1 MMVLARAVQT
11 KGWGW
16 SCFHA
21 PCGISDQTDH
31 YRAVT
36 RPTVHWKYSR
46 GSLRRFGSSFSR
58 FNTIMNLKILILPG
72 DGIGAEV
79 TSAAVDVLRAV
90 AKKFGHTLEL
100 SEGLIGGVA
109 IHKTGTPLPQ
119 DTLDKALAADA
130 TLMGA
135 VGLPEFDNAPPGKRP
150 EKGLLGIR
158 AALDVFANL
167 RPVRTYPELIDSSPL
182 KNHIVDGTDMI
193 IVRELTAGL
202 YYGQPRG
209 IENDRAFN
217 TMSYTRAE
225 IERVTHTAFKLA
237 RNRRKLV
244 TSVDKSNV
252 LEVSQF
258 WRKVVIEVAAQ
269 YPDVKLE
276 HILVDNAAMQMVLRP
291 TQFDVMLTENTFGD
305 ILSDIGGILA
315 GSIGMLPSASLGEK
329 KGLYEPV
336 HGSAPDIAGQN
347 KANPLGAIGS
357 MAAMLEYTFDLVN
370 EANAV
375 NAAIGKVLASG
386 RVTADLKPKGTPAT
400 TDQVGRAVSEA
411 L

>member
-1 MMVLARAVQT
+1 
-11 KGWGW
+11 
-16 SCFHA
+16 
-21 PCGISDQTDH
+21 
-31 YRAVT
+31 
-36 RPTVHWKYSR
+36 
-46 GSLRRFGSSFSR
+46 
-58 FNTIMNLKILILPG
+58 MNLKILILPG
-72 DGIGAEV
+72 DGIGVEV
-79 TSAAVDVLRAV
+79 TSAAVEVLRAV

-100 SEGLIGGVA
+100 SEGLIGGIA

-135 VGLPEFDNAPPGKRP
+135 VGLPEFDNAAPDKRP

-158 AALDVFANL
+158 AALQVFANL

-182 KNHIVDGTDMI
+182 KNHVIEGTDMI

-202 YYGQPRG
+202 YYGVPRG
-209 IENDRAFN
+209 IEGDRGFN

-225 IERVTHTAFKLA
+225 IERVAHVAFKLA
-237 RNRRKLV
+237 RNRRKKV
-244 TSVDKSNV
+244 MSVDKSNV

-258 WRKVVIEVAAQ
+258 WRKVVTELAAQ
-269 YPDVKLE
+269 YPDVQLD
-276 HILVDNAAMQMVLRP
+276 HMFVDNAAMQMVLRP
-291 TQFDVMLTENTFGD
+291 TQFDVILTENTFGD
-305 ILSDIGGILA
+305 ILSDVGGVLA
-315 GSIGMLPSASLGEK
+315 GSIGMLPSASLGAN

-336 HGSAPDIAGQN
+336 HGSAPDITGQN
-347 KANPLGAIGS
+347 KANPFGAIGS
-357 MAAMLEYTFDLVN
+357 VAAMLEYSFGLMA

-375 NAAIGKVLASG
+375 NAAVGKVLASG

-400 TDQVGRAVSEA
+400 TDQVGKAVCEA